1 MTHLSDFFITFCVSA
16 VFIGALLIICPN
28 GQISK
33 SIRYVL
39 SLVFTLLIISSALKI
54 DFDLNFTP
62 NTDVINSYTEA
73 LDVKSAE
80 YVYSQWL
87 KSARIEFSKISIL
100 TNKNDNGSIVISKVL
115 IFSKEDKNKILSA
128 LSDVAQNFEVEIINE
143 WFN

>member
-143 WFN
+143 